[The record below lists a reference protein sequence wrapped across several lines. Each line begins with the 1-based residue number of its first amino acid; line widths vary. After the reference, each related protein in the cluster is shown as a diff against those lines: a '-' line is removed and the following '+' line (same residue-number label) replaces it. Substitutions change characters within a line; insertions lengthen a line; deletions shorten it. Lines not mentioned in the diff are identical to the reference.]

1 MFSARQGYNDNA
13 SDTQS
18 LILRINPITSGSG
31 TPYATW
37 KFYGIGSYII
47 DWGDGKVQSTS
58 GAATHTY
65 SIADKDYIVRIRNC
79 TGINSGSDYLDRYN
93 LSILEIQQWGTS
105 IWTSLTQAF
114 QLCKNLTTI
123 SAIDAPNL
131 SSITNLSFMFNG
143 CTNLTVTN
151 INNWDVSTITNMNYM
166 FAGAT
171 TFNQPIGSWNTANVT
186 NMSNMFYQC
195 FAFNQ
200 NLNNWNVGSVT
211 DMSQMFEFC
220 HAFNQPLNNWNTAA
234 VTNLAGMC
242 QYADIFNQDISS
254 WNTAN
259 VTNMSGMFYAC
270 YAFNQPIGTWNVSA
284 VTNMYD
290 MFSGI
295 DLTRPTIFNQDISN
309 WNLRSAGVYMAN
321 MLAWNT
327 GLTSST
333 YSQIL
338 IGWKNK
344 VVANGGPNTVTFTAN
359 LTNYNSSAVVAR
371 TYLTSTA
378 HWTITDAGLV

>member
-18 LILRINPITSGSG
+18 LILRINPIKTGGPS
-31 TPYATW
+31 YATW

-79 TGINSGSDYLDRYN
+79 TGINSNSDYLDLYN
-93 LSILEIQQWGTS
+93 FAILEIQQWGTS

-114 QLCKNLTTI
+114 QFCKNLTTI

-131 SSITNLSFMFNG
+131 SSITNLSYLFSDCPKLNG
-143 CTNLTVTN
+143 DLTG
-151 INNWDVSTITNMNYM
+151 WDTSTITNMNRM
-166 FAGAT
+166 FYSLQYGPSTSNCNIT
-171 TFNQPIGSWNTANVT
+171 TWNTANVT
-186 NMSNMFYQC
+186 NM
-195 FAFNQ
+195 A
-200 NLNNWNVGSVT
+200 
-211 DMSQMFEFC
+211 
-220 HAFNQPLNNWNTAA
+220 
-234 VTNLAGMC
+234 
-242 QYADIFNQDISS
+242 
-254 WNTAN
+254 
-259 VTNMSGMFYAC
+259 GMFYAC
-270 YAFNQPIGTWNVSA
+270 YAFNQPIGSWNVSA
-284 VTNMYD
+284 VTRMDD
-290 MFSGI
+290 MFAGR
-295 DLTRPTIFNQDISN
+295 DLPRPTIFNQDISN
-309 WNLRSAGVYMAN
+309 WNLRSAGVN
-321 MLAWNT
+321 MSNMFAWNT

-359 LTNYNSSAVVAR
+359 LTKYNSSAVVAR